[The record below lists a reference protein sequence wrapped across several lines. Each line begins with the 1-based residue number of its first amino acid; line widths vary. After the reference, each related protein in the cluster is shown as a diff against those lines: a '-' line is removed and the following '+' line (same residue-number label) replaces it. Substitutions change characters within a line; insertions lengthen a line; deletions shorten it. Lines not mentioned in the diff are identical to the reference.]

1 MNNLFNKLMFPS
13 RFILLLSMLLLV
25 MPGVMLSSANLHAR
39 EPSLVVL
46 VAVDQLLPDRLTAD
60 LPGGLG
66 RLMRE
71 GYIYTNTTLD
81 HGITSTCPGHV
92 AMATGVNPSTA
103 GISGNSY
110 IDPTDW
116 RERYCVDN
124 DKAAQAVLGGSGNRS
139 PEAMRASTLGDWL
152 KQASPRSRVF
162 SVAAKDRA
170 AITLGGH
177 QADGAYWFDRSQNR
191 FTSSRYYVDTLPAYV
206 QSFNG
211 TDFFVDG
218 FGGGIPETWAHA
230 PGTTRPD
237 DFPGESQSRSRVSG
251 HPLNTGELAERAGNI
266 YFSPWIDSATL
277 TLAKRILVEEKLGKG
292 ETTDMLAV
300 SFSATD
306 TVGHL
311 YGPYS
316 AESEDTLARLDAGLG
331 DLLEFLDA
339 ELGSEAYLLALSSDH
354 GVLPLPE
361 WLQMNNQQ
369 TCPVTPGRLDMAT
382 FGFWTYWHIYWKHTL
397 PWGKPS
403 RLVDFSPG
411 QATVN
416 RQYAQELGITVDAV
430 VASMEAYFEAQPG
443 IAEAW
448 TQAEI
453 LNGKSAMA
461 RLYRHSLVP
470 GKSGDLLIEIEEGCL
485 LWFEEGT
492 THGSPHRYD
501 RQVPL
506 VFFGKGIAPGQS
518 DAPVH
523 TIDLAPTL
531 AQLLQLKVPT
541 NLEGKALAFSSEE
554 SYKES
559 SERSYKESSKET
571 SEKAFGDTTD
581 DGAL

>member
-1 MNNLFNKLMFPS
+1 MKNLFNKILLPS
-13 RFILLLSMLLLV
+13 RFILLLALS
-25 MPGVMLSSANLHAR
+25 GSMLSSATLHAR

-46 VAVDQLLPDRLTAD
+46 VAVDQLIPDRLTTD

-124 DKAAQAVLGGSGNRS
+124 DQDARAVLGGSGNRS
-139 PEAMRASTLGDWL
+139 PEAMQASTLGDWL

-162 SVAAKDRA
+162 SVSAKDRA

-177 QADGAYWFDRSQNR
+177 KADGVFWFDRSQSR
-191 FTSSRYYVDTLPAYV
+191 FTSSQYYVDVLPAYV

-218 FGGGIPETWAHA
+218 FGGSIPETWVHA
-230 PGTTRPD
+230 PGTRRPD
-237 DFPGESQSRSRVSG
+237 DFPGESQTKSRVSG
-251 HPLNTGELAERAGNI
+251 HPLNAGDPAERAGNI
-266 YFSPWIDSATL
+266 YFSPWIDLATL
-277 TLAKRILVEEKLGKG
+277 ALAKQILVEEELGKG

-316 AESEDTLARLDAGLG
+316 AESEDALARLDTALG

-339 ELGSEAYLLALSSDH
+339 ELGSGEYLLALSSDH

-361 WLQMNNQQ
+361 WLQMSNQQ
-369 TCPVTPGRLDMAT
+369 ACPVSSGRMDLET
-382 FGFWTYWHIYWKHTL
+382 FGFWTYWYIYWQHTL
-397 PWGKPS
+397 PFGKPS
-403 RLVDFSPG
+403 RLVDFSLG

-416 RQYAQELGITVDAV
+416 RRYAQELGITVDAV
-430 VASMEAYFEAQPG
+430 VDSLESYLEAQPG

-448 TQAEI
+448 THAEI
-453 LNGKSAMA
+453 LNSKSAMA
-461 RLYRHSLVP
+461 RLYRHSMVP
-470 GKSGDLLIEIEEGCL
+470 GKSGDLFIQIEEGCL

-492 THGSPHRYD
+492 THGSPHLYD

-531 AQLLQLKVPT
+531 AQLLRLKVPA
-541 NLEGKALAFSSEE
+541 NLEGKALALSSKEASKESSEE
-554 SYKES
+554 S
-559 SERSYKESSKET
+559 SE
-571 SEKAFGDTTD
+571 
-581 DGAL
+581 